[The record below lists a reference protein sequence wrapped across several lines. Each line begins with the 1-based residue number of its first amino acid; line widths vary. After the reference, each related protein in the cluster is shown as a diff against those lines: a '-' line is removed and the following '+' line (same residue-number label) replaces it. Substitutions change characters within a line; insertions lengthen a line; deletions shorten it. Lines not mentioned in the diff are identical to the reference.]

1 MGDWSFFRIIFFLIK
16 FIKRSIKILLQRTVF
31 LFREIGRI
39 LKEKKAAI
47 RVFLWNNRFLLNSVL
62 LDVKE
67 LRSAQKEI
75 GNEITELGV
84 VR

>member
-1 MGDWSFFRIIFFLIK
+1 MFF
-16 FIKRSIKILLQRTVF
+16 
-31 LFREIGRI
+31 FREIGRI
-39 LKEKKAAI
+39 LKEKKAAK
-47 RVFLWNNRFLLNSVL
+47 RVCLWNNRFLLNSVL

>member
-39 LKEKKAAI
+39 LKEKKAAK
-47 RVFLWNNRFLLNSVL
+47 RVFLWNNSFLLNSVL

-75 GNEITELGV
+75 GNEITELKV

>member
-39 LKEKKAAI
+39 LKEKKAAK

-75 GNEITELGV
+75 GNEITELKV

>member
-1 MGDWSFFRIIFFLIK
+1 
-16 FIKRSIKILLQRTVF
+16 VF

-39 LKEKKAAI
+39 LKEKKAAK
-47 RVFLWNNRFLLNSVL
+47 RVFLWNNSFLLNSVL

-75 GNEITELGV
+75 GNEITELKV